1 LNDGS
6 ETGRKELTASA
17 FEQVRNVASDIFGI
31 PADRITAESSPE
43 TIENWDSMQHLNLVL
58 AIEEKFG
65 VQLEPEEIEQMKNI
79 GAVAALVEKLQSA
92 AR

>member
-1 LNDGS
+1 VTS
-6 ETGRKELTASA
+6 ST
-17 FEQVRNVASDIFGI
+17 FEQVRNIASDIFSV
-31 PADRITAESSPE
+31 PPDKITAESSPE

-58 AIEEKFG
+58 ALEEKFG
-65 VQLEPEEIEQMKNI
+65 VQLDPEDIEQMKSI

>member
-1 LNDGS
+1 M
-6 ETGRKELTASA
+6 TASTLQ
-17 FEQVRNVASDIFGI
+17 QVRSIASDIFGV
-31 PADRITAESSPE
+31 PADKIGAESSPE

-65 VQLEPEEIEQMKNI
+65 VQLEPEDIEQMKNI
-79 GAVAALVEKLQSA
+79 GAVAALVERLKSA

>member
-1 LNDGS
+1 
-6 ETGRKELTASA
+6 LTAST
-17 FEQVRNVASDIFGI
+17 FEQVRSVASDIFGV
-31 PADRITAESSPE
+31 PAEKVTAESSPE

-65 VQLEPEEIEQMKNI
+65 VQLDPEDIEQMKNI
-79 GAVAALVEKLQSA
+79 GAVTKLVEKLQSA

>member
-1 LNDGS
+1 MI
-6 ETGRKELTASA
+6 AST
-17 FEQVRNVASDIFGI
+17 FEQVRNIASDIFGI
-31 PADRITAESSPE
+31 PAHGITAESSPE

-65 VQLEPEEIEQMKNI
+65 VQLDPEDIEQMKNI

>member
-1 LNDGS
+1 
-6 ETGRKELTASA
+6 LTAST
-17 FEQVRNVASDIFGI
+17 FEQVRNIASDIFGI
-31 PADRITAESSPE
+31 PADKLTAESSPE

-65 VQLEPEEIEQMKNI
+65 VQLDPEDIEQMKDI

-92 AR
+92 PR